1 MGVRIAVDFGTVR
14 VGVAKTDPTGK
25 IALPLTTLTGDENAI
40 EKLVEFTADLAA
52 QVVYVGLPL
61 NLKGQVTQSAKK
73 ALNFA
78 EKLSTKISPIPVL
91 MIDERFTSTT
101 ATKQLQDAGL
111 SSRQSRGLVDQ
122 VSALGLLEQALQ
134 IEARS
139 GALAGSPPTDWDFS

>member
-14 VGVAKTDPTGK
+14 VGVAKSDPAGK
-25 IALPLTTLTGDENAI
+25 IALPLTTITGDELAV
-40 EKLVEFTADLAA
+40 EKLVQLTTNEAA

-73 ALNFA
+73 ALSFA
-78 EKLSTKISPIPVL
+78 EELSRKIAPIPVL

-111 SSRQSRGLVDQ
+111 TSRQSRGLVDQ

-134 IEARS
+134 IEDRT
-139 GALAGSPPTDWDFS
+139 GTLAGSPPTDWDF

>member
-14 VGVAKTDPTGK
+14 VGVAKSDPAGK
-25 IALPLTTLTGDENAI
+25 IALPLTTITGDELAV
-40 EKLVEFTADLAA
+40 EKLVQLTTDEAA

-73 ALNFA
+73 ALSFA
-78 EKLSTKISPIPVL
+78 EELSRKIAPIPVL

-111 SSRQSRGLVDQ
+111 TSRQSRGLVDQ

-134 IEARS
+134 IEDRT
-139 GALAGSPPTDWDFS
+139 GTLAGSPPADWDF

>member
-14 VGVAKTDPTGK
+14 VGVAKSDPAGK
-25 IALPLTTLTGDENAI
+25 IALPLTTITGDELAV
-40 EKLVEFTADLAA
+40 EKLVQLTTNEAA
-52 QVVYVGLPL
+52 EVVYVGLPL

-73 ALNFA
+73 ALSFA
-78 EKLSTKISPIPVL
+78 EELSRKIAPIPVL

-111 SSRQSRGLVDQ
+111 TSRQSRGLVDQ

-134 IEARS
+134 IEART
-139 GALAGSPPTDWDFS
+139 GTLAGSPPADWDF

>member
-1 MGVRIAVDFGTVR
+1 MGVRIAVDYGTVR
-14 VGVAKTDPTGK
+14 VGVAKSDPAGK
-25 IALPLTTLTGDENAI
+25 IALPLTTITGDELAV
-40 EKLVEFTADLAA
+40 EKLVQLTTNEAA

-73 ALNFA
+73 ALSFA
-78 EKLSTKISPIPVL
+78 EELSRKIAPIPVL

-111 SSRQSRGLVDQ
+111 TSRQSRGLVDQ

-134 IEARS
+134 IEDRT
-139 GALAGSPPTDWDFS
+139 GTLAGSPPADWDF

>member
-14 VGVAKTDPTGK
+14 VGVAKSDPAGK
-25 IALPLTTLTGDENAI
+25 IALPLTTITGDELAV
-40 EKLVEFTADLAA
+40 EKLVQLTTNEAA

-73 ALNFA
+73 ALSFA
-78 EKLSTKISPIPVL
+78 EELSRKIAPIPVL

-111 SSRQSRGLVDQ
+111 TSRQSRGLVDQ

-134 IEARS
+134 IEDRT
-139 GALAGSPPTDWDFS
+139 GTLAGSPPADWDF

>member
-14 VGVAKTDPTGK
+14 VGVAKSDPAGK
-25 IALPLTTLTGDENAI
+25 IALPLTTITGDELAV
-40 EKLVEFTADLAA
+40 EKLVQLTTNEAA
-52 QVVYVGLPL
+52 EVVYVGLPL

-73 ALNFA
+73 ALTFA
-78 EKLSTKISPIPVL
+78 EELSRKIAPIPVL

-111 SSRQSRGLVDQ
+111 TSRQSRGLVDQ

-134 IEARS
+134 IEDRT
-139 GALAGSPPTDWDFS
+139 GTLAGSPPADWDF

>member
-14 VGVAKTDPTGK
+14 VGVAKSDPAGK
-25 IALPLTTLTGDENAI
+25 IALPLTTITGDELAV
-40 EKLVEFTADLAA
+40 EKLVQLTTNEAA
-52 QVVYVGLPL
+52 EVVYVGLPL

-73 ALNFA
+73 ALSFA
-78 EKLSTKISPIPVL
+78 EELSRKIAPIPVL

-111 SSRQSRGLVDQ
+111 TSRQSRGLVDQ

-134 IEARS
+134 IEDRT
-139 GALAGSPPTDWDFS
+139 GTLAGSPPADWDF

>member
-1 MGVRIAVDFGTVR
+1 MGVRIAVDFGTIR
-14 VGVAKTDPTGK
+14 VGVAKSDPAGK
-25 IALPLTTLTGDENAI
+25 IALPLTTITGDELAV
-40 EKLVEFTADLAA
+40 EKLVQLTTNEAA

-73 ALNFA
+73 ALSFA
-78 EKLSTKISPIPVL
+78 EELSRKIAPIPVL

-111 SSRQSRGLVDQ
+111 TSRQSRGLVDQ

-134 IEARS
+134 IEDRT
-139 GALAGSPPTDWDFS
+139 GTLAGSPPADWDF